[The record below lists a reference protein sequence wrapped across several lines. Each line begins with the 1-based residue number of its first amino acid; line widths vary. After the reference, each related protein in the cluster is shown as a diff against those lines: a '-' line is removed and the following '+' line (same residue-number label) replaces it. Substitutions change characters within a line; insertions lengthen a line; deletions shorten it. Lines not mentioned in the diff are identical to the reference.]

1 MAMKKR
7 KKSKIHQMQE
17 KINGLARRGQVF
29 ESVPEVFRIPRV
41 PYWLE
46 FSLRVG
52 HGRYCPKAEDSGA
65 LCLPNR
71 LVILI
76 WLCHFGKA
84 MSGSAEKSPT
94 PEQCS

>member
-17 KINGLARRGQVF
+17 KINVLARIGPVF
-29 ESVPEVFRIPRV
+29 ESVSEVFRIPRV

-46 FSLRVG
+46 FSLRV
-52 HGRYCPKAEDSGA
+52 RYCPRAEDSGA

-71 LVILI
+71 LGILI

>member
-1 MAMKKR
+1 MEKDRDHGKKP
-7 KKSKIHQMQE
+7 KIHHMQE
-17 KINGLARRGQVF
+17 KINSLARRGQVF
-29 ESVPEVFRIPRV
+29 EPVSEVFRVPRV

-52 HGRYCPKAEDSGA
+52 HGRYCPRAEDSGA
-65 LCLPNR
+65 LFLP
-71 LVILI
+71 ILI